1 MTALIPMFTRPE
13 GTMKESIPNASIAS
27 TLTSIDL
34 VPEQDSD
41 AFYFRSLEER
51 NIKLNK
57 PQIEAV
63 RHVEGPALIVAGAG
77 SGKTSVLTS
86 RAGYLITMGHVNPNN
101 ILLVTFT
108 SKAAEEM
115 KQRISLL
122 PGLTSRMARDVVTG
136 TFHSIFYRILR
147 SEGFD
152 QKIMS
157 SENHRQTIIKIILR
171 KMNLHDA
178 YEPETLLSLL
188 SSYKSNMMAIEDLPN
203 KSPAEKEQKEVFRQY
218 EAWKRDNYYMDF
230 DDMLL
235 EAYLLLQRS
244 PNLLWSLQERF
255 RYIMVDEW
263 QDTNPIQYELVKMLA
278 GTRQNLFVVGDDDQ
292 TIFTFNGADGSI
304 ILNFDQVFP
313 KAKVILLDV
322 NYRSTNSIVGL
333 GNEVIRF
340 NQMRKVKTLQATKT
354 GEHQPYFLRPS
365 TTDDEAMMI
374 VNKIKHEVQQGK
386 RNFRDFAILHRTIS
400 SSRAIFE
407 QLVMD
412 EIPFMSFSMGVSF
425 YEQSIVKPII
435 DYLRLSLNAKLQTA
449 MEGIIP
455 SLYLNREKSLTFI
468 YAQDLKE
475 PLEKPL
481 HHLLKLPDLKS
492 FQQQQLAGRLRMI
505 DKLKDMKPLLAI
517 QEIRR
522 TYDAFLDASERQQ
535 LTLHK
540 EMVKET
546 LSEIEASAKRFDTVA
561 EYVAFIDHVIQKNS
575 QMEQLRKDPTSDA
588 LSLLTIHKAK
598 GLEFPVVYVIGASES
613 ILPHSSALDADG
625 RKDMIS
631 DKKGPEKVAAAIEEE
646 RRLAYVAV
654 TRAMQEVYI
663 SSPSYYRGDQVEVS
677 RFFMEPYG
685 FKKKDEAAKLKATQE
700 QETFPTWECTKMG
713 CRGWMRI
720 TSLKHAPKEKT
731 CPLCN
736 EAMERSKRT
745 IVMDKK

>member
-1 MTALIPMFTRPE
+1 MTAMIPILTRPE
-13 GTMKESIPNASIAS
+13 GSMKDSIPHANIAS
-27 TLTSIDL
+27 TFTSIDL
-34 VPEQDSD
+34 VPDQDSD
-41 AFYFRSLEER
+41 AFYFRSLEKR
-51 NIKLNK
+51 NIKLNEL
-57 PQIEAV
+57 QIAAV
-63 RHVEGPALIVAGAG
+63 RHVGGAALIVAGAG

-86 RAGYLITMGHVNPNN
+86 RAGYLIAMGHVQPHNL
-101 ILLVTFT
+101 LLVTFT

-122 PGLTSRMARDVVTG
+122 PGLTVRMAREVVTG

-188 SSYKSNMMAIEDLPN
+188 SSYKSNMMSIDDLPN
-203 KSPAEKEQKEVFRQY
+203 KSPAEKEQREVFRQY
-218 EAWKRDNYYMDF
+218 EAWKRDNHYMDF

-235 EAYLLLQRS
+235 EAYMLLQRS
-244 PNLLWSLQERF
+244 PNMLWKLQERF
-255 RYIMVDEW
+255 QYVMVDEW
-263 QDTNPIQYELVKMLA
+263 QDTNPIQYELIKMLT
-278 GTRQNLFVVGDDDQ
+278 GNRQNLFVVGDDDQ
-292 TIFTFNGADGSI
+292 TIFTFNGADSSI

-340 NQMRKVKTLQATKT
+340 NQMRRLKTLQATRS
-354 GEHQPYFLRPS
+354 GEHHPYFLRPS
-365 TTDDEAMMI
+365 TTDDEAMM
-374 VNKIKHEVQQGK
+374 VVSKIKHEVQAGR
-386 RNFRDFAILHRTIS
+386 RNYRDFAILHRTIS
-400 SSRAIFE
+400 SSRAMFE

-412 EIPFMSFSMGVSF
+412 GVPFMSFSMGVSF
-425 YEQSIVKPII
+425 YEQSIVRPVI
-435 DYLRLSLNAKLQTA
+435 DYLRLSLNPKLQSA

-468 YAQDLKE
+468 YTHELKE

-481 HHLLKLPDLKS
+481 QHLLKLPDLKS
-492 FQQQQLAGRLRMI
+492 FQLQQLGERLRMV
-505 DKLKDMKPLLAI
+505 DKLKDMKPQLAI

-522 TYDAFLDASERQQ
+522 TYDAFLDANERQQ

-546 LSEIEASAKRFDTVA
+546 LSEIEASAKRFDKVA
-561 EYVAFIDHVIQKNS
+561 EYVDFIDHVIQKNS
-575 QMEQLRKDPTSDA
+575 EMEQLRKDPTSDA

-685 FKKKDEAAKLKATQE
+685 NKKKDPAAKQQSAQKE
-700 QETFPTWECTKMG
+700 ETFPTWECTKTG

-720 TSLKHAPKEKT
+720 TSVKHAPKEKV

-736 EAMERSKRT
+736 EKMKRSKRT
-745 IVMDKK
+745 VVV